1 MRSEP
6 SFNPDDS
13 GSWFNHPEYPSSKKT
28 RSTNT
33 SMSKL
38 RENACS
44 VPFRRWKVLLSTFET
59 GARGPT
65 VFPPSKT
72 SGCTQIWHRRCD
84 KDWLQEGGATPSPPL
99 SLHLTQ
105 FSLPKCWPAYIT
117 WTNIMI
123 YPIYPHFLPCPVCL
137 FSLRTLLIFSFSS
150 FFFLLVFLF
159 LSLFLREYFC
169 LLKLFECSCVLEL
182 LVGCDV

>member
-1 MRSEP
+1 MPR
-6 SFNPDDS
+6 
-13 GSWFNHPEYPSSKKT
+13 
-28 RSTNT
+28 
-33 SMSKL
+33 L

-44 VPFRRWKVLLSTFET
+44 VLFRRWKVLLSTFET

-137 FSLRTLLIFSFSS
+137 FSLRTFLTFSFSS

-159 LSLFLREYFC
+159 PSLFLQEYSC
-169 LLKLFECSCVLEL
+169 LLKLFEYSCVLEM